1 MNKNINHFSH
11 FHPVTL
17 LFYFILIII
26 MIFMCDYNII
36 LIYAFISFSLCTIY
50 IEGIKAYIKALIYY
64 IILMLMAGFFNCCFN
79 HSGDNIFLYINDTP
93 LTLDSLFYGIY
104 TGVMVSCLL
113 MWFKLFN
120 HSMDNGKINYI
131 IGKHLHVT
139 GLIISMCFSFTK
151 RFRYKL
157 DIIKQSLYTLD
168 NSRFIEKKY
177 QTSRHFQIRQSR
189 ICVLIKVFSHKI
201 KNGAVTLNTLMNVM
215 LYDSIL
221 TADSMTA
228 RGYGLKQRKLYKR
241 YTVCIEDVFFTIIAV
256 LLFISAC
263 FFRLFII
270 PLILA
275 PVFYNIFKEISWK
288 YYQWKI

>member
-26 MIFMCDYNII
+26 MIFMCDYAII

-64 IILMLMAGFFNCCFN
+64 IMLMFMAGFFNCCFN
-79 HSGDNIFLYINDTP
+79 HSGENVFLYINDTP

-131 IGKHLHVT
+131 IGKHLPVT

-151 RFRYKL
+151 RFKYKL

-168 NSRFIEKKY
+168 NSRLIAKKCG
-177 QTSRHFQIRQSR
+177 TGR
-189 ICVLIKVFSHKI
+189 ICILIKEIFYKV

-228 RGYGLKQRKLYKR
+228 RGYGLKHRKLYKR
-241 YTVCIEDVFFTIIAV
+241 YTVCTTDVIFTIIAL
-256 LLFISAC
+256 LLFISAL

-275 PVFYNIFKEISWK
+275 PVIYNIFKEISWK